1 MIESKLL
8 LVKHTSVVD
17 NGTITVMLIESNFLA
32 DFRRRIRGSLEVS
45 LASTVLTTGKSN
57 A

>member
-1 MIESKLL
+1 VIESKLL